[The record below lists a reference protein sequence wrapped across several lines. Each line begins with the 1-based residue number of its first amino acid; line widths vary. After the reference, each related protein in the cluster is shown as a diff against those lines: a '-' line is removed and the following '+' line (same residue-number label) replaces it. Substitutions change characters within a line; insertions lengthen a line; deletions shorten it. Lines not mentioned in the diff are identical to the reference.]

1 MQGMEKMPMRRQE
14 INQVTKEH
22 KPRLGA
28 QSQKSCAGTPQKK
41 GDAQMHI
48 AVTIQHHEHHE
59 FTTDT
64 SSTCDNLT
72 YVSTKLHM
80 WNSIRQL
87 ITFHG
92 INNVCD

>member
-1 MQGMEKMPMRRQE
+1 
-14 INQVTKEH
+14 
-22 KPRLGA
+22 
-28 QSQKSCAGTPQKK
+28 
-41 GDAQMHI
+41 MHI

-80 WNSIRQL
+80 WNSIWQL